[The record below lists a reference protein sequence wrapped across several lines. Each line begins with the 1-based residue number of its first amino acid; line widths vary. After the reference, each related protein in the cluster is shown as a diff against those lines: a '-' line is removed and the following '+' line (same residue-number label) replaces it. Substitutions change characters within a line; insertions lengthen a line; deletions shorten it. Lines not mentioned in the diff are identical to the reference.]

1 MDETIGVKLFT
12 LMEVDHAENVAWRN
26 YTNMPEAYPVL
37 GKKPRHQ
44 NRWSE
49 VVDGRR
55 ETFVANSIDEIAE
68 VFDDHELIRSLGCE
82 SVLNLPIFING
93 ELRGALNCLHEAG
106 YYTPERVTAA
116 QSSKPLARWPSC
128 WPKASAIKESTMGK
142 ITRRV
147 ATDVGGTFT
156 DLVCFETDA
165 DTGESRVITAKSDTT
180 PPDFETGVLKV
191 LEKGGVD
198 RPRSTFSRTAPRSSS
213 MRSPSARASRSA

>member
-1 MDETIGVKLFT
+1 MTDISEAVAEAGNQPETTFKALERLVDETIGVKLFT

-93 ELRGALNCLHEAG
+93 ELRGTLNCLHEAG

-116 QSSKPLARWPSC
+116 QSLKTAGALAFLL
-128 WPKASAIKESTMGK
+128 AESIRK
-142 ITRRV
+142 Q
-147 ATDVGGTFT
+147 
-156 DLVCFETDA
+156 
-165 DTGESRVITAKSDTT
+165 GERH
-180 PPDFETGVLKV
+180 G
-191 LEKGGVD
+191 
-198 RPRSTFSRTAPRSSS
+198 
-213 MRSPSARASRSA
+213 